1 MLCVLSYELN
11 EKEDKE
17 LFILL
22 LNNSNVVIQL
32 EIMSILLHITFSLK
46 QICDLWKLNS
56 SQHTVYT
63 K

>member
-11 EKEDKE
+11 EKEVKE

-22 LNNSNVVIQL
+22 LNNPNAVIQL
-32 EIMSILLHITFSLK
+32 EIISILLHITFSLK
-46 QICDLWKLNS
+46 QIWDLWKLNS
-56 SQHTVYT
+56 SDYTVYT